1 MKWLVSPAAAEP
13 GIEPLMPVPRAE
25 PFDDPDYLFEPKYD
39 GCRGLLYLRGS
50 AAWFQSKRGEV
61 LTSFDALAE
70 RIRRDLP
77 GGSLILDGE
86 IVALDGEGRQDRSA
100 LLAGRGQLHYVA
112 FDVLWRG
119 GKDLRAEPLW
129 SRRRTLERLI
139 PEALAVLSP
148 SYAVPERGRALYR
161 AASRLKLEG
170 IVAKRL
176 ADPYRDGTVWYA
188 ILNRS
193 DRRRT
198 PRGTRSH

>member
-1 MKWLVSPAAAEP
+1 MKWLVSHPAAEP

-39 GCRGLLYLRGS
+39 GCRGLFYLRGS

-61 LTSFDALAE
+61 LAPFDGLAE
-70 RIRRDLP
+70 RASKHLAE
-77 GGSLILDGE
+77 GSLILDGE
-86 IVALDGEGRQDRSA
+86 VIALDGEGRQDRAA

-129 SRRRTLERLI
+129 SRRRTLDRLI
-139 PEALAVLSP
+139 PQALAALSA

-161 AASRLKLEG
+161 AASRLRLEG

-188 ILNRS
+188 ILKRN
-193 DRRRT
+193 DRRRS
-198 PRGTRSH
+198 PGSGRRH